1 MITRDFVEKTDGTI
15 FPGKSFVK
23 NILQPVFDT
32 QKKYYYQ
39 PFITISKAHVIMLA
53 EQKIITGEE
62 GKKILN
68 GLLAIEK
75 IDLQACSYDSN
86 FEDMFFMIEKKL
98 EGIIGKDLAGKVH
111 IARSRNDI
119 DICQF
124 RMVLREMILEI
135 TEAMNHL
142 REVFLT
148 RIKEHI
154 HTIMPAYTH
163 TQPAQPT
170 TLAHYLLSFYDGFKR
185 DYDRFIAA
193 EKIVN
198 KSPLGAVAITTTGFP
213 ISRERTSELLGFD
226 GLVENSYDCIAGVDY
241 ITEVAGALM
250 IFNTNMSK
258 FMKDAL
264 DFCTQEFNVY
274 FLTDPYVQ
282 TSSIMPQ
289 KRNPSSLEH
298 CRPLIGRA
306 IGEAKVIFDV
316 LYNTP
321 YGDIVDAEEELQ
333 PHIYDSIKYTLR
345 VLEVMKNAFATLKVN
360 KEHLLARSYEGF
372 ITVTE
377 LADVLVREQGLSFRE
392 SHHLT
397 STIVKYMM
405 QKKLKADDIDPETI
419 RIMSQKVLGYA
430 IDLNKEALKKALDPH
445 NFVQVRKIIGGP
457 APQETERMLAHRLK
471 EMNQD
476 KDKYNELAAKY
487 GEVHEKIKKAIEVL
501 NKKHV

>member
-1 MITRDFVEKTDGTI
+1 MITRDFIEKTDGVV

-23 NILQPVFDT
+23 NILEPVFDT

-39 PFITISKAHVIMLA
+39 PFITISKAHVIMLT

-68 GLLAIEK
+68 GLLEIEK
-75 IDLQACSYDSN
+75 IDLQACNYDAN

-98 EGIIGKDLAGKVH
+98 EEIIGKDLAGKVH

-124 RMVLREMILEI
+124 RMVLREMILAI
-135 TEAMNHL
+135 ADAMNQL
-142 REVFLT
+142 REVFLI
-148 RIKEHI
+148 RIQEHI

-170 TLAHYLLSFYDGFKR
+170 TLGHYLLSFYDGFKR
-185 DYDRFIAA
+185 DYDRFMAT

-250 IFNTNMSK
+250 ILNTNMSK
-258 FMKDAL
+258 FIKDAL

-274 FLTDPYVQ
+274 SLTDPYVQ

-345 VLEVMKNAFATLKVN
+345 VLEVMKNVFATLKVN
-360 KEHLLARSYEGF
+360 KEHLLARSCEGF

-397 STIVKYMM
+397 SEIVKYMM
-405 QKKLKADDIDPETI
+405 QKKLKANDIDTETI
-419 RIMSQKVLGYA
+419 GAMAQKVLGYA
-430 IDLNKEALKKALDPH
+430 INLNKEALKKALDPH
-445 NFVQVRKIIGGP
+445 NFVQVRKITGGP
-457 APQETERMLAHRLK
+457 APEETERMLAHRLK

-476 KDKYNELAAKY
+476 KDRYHEMVAKY
-487 GEVHEKIKKAIEVL
+487 GEVHEKIKKAIEAL
-501 NKKHV
+501 NEKYA